1 MIFRD
6 DKKMFTYKYTK
17 NSLAY
22 YSVINEI
29 GAMIETNSKV
39 LIFVVIHNLKLLKCF
54 YYIQFY
60 FNLLLYKFVF

>member
-1 MIFRD
+1 MSWIMIFRD

-39 LIFVVIHNLKLLKCF
+39 IM
-54 YYIQFY
+54 YQSD
-60 FNLLLYKFVF
+60 